1 MNIFILSVGENIYST
16 NRLVQE
22 AENLGHTVR
31 VINHTK
37 CSVKL
42 GKGKPQIV
50 FEGENIIDIPDVVIP
65 RIGFSVSRH
74 GAAIVKE
81 FEMNGVFSTAR
92 SLGIL
97 RAQNKVRTLQI
108 MNRKNVPIP
117 QTVFSINPKNIDEQ
131 IELLGGPPVIIK
143 LQEGT
148 QGMGVI
154 LAESKKSAKSIM
166 DTFYN
171 MNASFL
177 LQEFIEESNGE
188 DIRIIVVGNKIVA
201 SMKRKGEIGEFR
213 SNIHRGGTGEI
224 ADLTNAEKKMA
235 LRATKYLS
243 LPVAGVDIIRS
254 KKGPLLLEVNASP
267 GLQGIEAYTQINVAY
282 HIIKYLEDNVR
293 QKFQKRTRRN

>member
-1 MNIFILSVGENIYST
+1 MKIFILSVDENIYST
-16 NRLVQE
+16 NRLVNE
-22 AENLGHTVR
+22 AKNLGHTVR
-31 VINHTK
+31 VINHAL

-42 GKGKPQIV
+42 GNGKPQII
-50 FEGENIIDIPDVVIP
+50 FEGENIIDIPDVIIP
-65 RIGFSVSRH
+65 RIGSSVSRH
-74 GAAIVKE
+74 GAAIVKQ

-92 SLGIL
+92 SLGII

-108 MNRKNVPIP
+108 MHRKHIPIP

-188 DIRIIVVGNKIVA
+188 DIRIIVAGKKIIA
-201 SMKRKGEIGEFR
+201 SMKRKGEVGEFR
-213 SNIHRGGTGEI
+213 SNIHRGGTGEK
-224 ADLTNAEKKMA
+224 ADLSEKEIGMA
-235 LRATKYLS
+235 LKATKHLS

-267 GLQGIEAYTQINVAY
+267 GLQGVEAYTQINVAY
-282 HIIKYLEDNVR
+282 HIIKYLEENVR
-293 QKFQKRTRRN
+293 K